1 MKDCLV
7 CRVDDSTLHTRQS
20 STQRDKVLRRYCH
33 FSWWWART
41 RPKHVE
47 KRNKHTKK
55 NWAPSWLY
63 LQDYKTEAM
72 FVGDLM
78 HVSLQCQN
86 KHESL
91 IYRDQQAGICSAGT
105 ISPVI
110 PASCKGHSGILW
122 HGDICQLQI
131 INLIVWRHTVNHR
144 KLLFLNEQV
153 WRANRLEN
161 FVV

>member
-1 MKDCLV
+1 MTVWYAGWMIPPCIPDSHPHRGTNTKC
-7 CRVDDSTLHTRQS
+7 CVDTVISPDDGH
-20 STQRDKVLRRYCH
+20 VV
-33 FSWWWART
+33 AR
-41 RPKHVE
+41 KHVE
-47 KRNKHTKK
+47 ERNKHTKK
-55 NWAPSWLY
+55 NCAPSWLY

-78 HVSLQCQN
+78 HVSLQCQS

-110 PASCKGHSGILW
+110 PASCKGHSRILW

-131 INLIVWRHTVNHR
+131 INRIV
-144 KLLFLNEQV
+144 
-153 WRANRLEN
+153 
-161 FVV
+161 